1 MSGFR
6 NADLEDARALRRA
19 RDGRRN
25 IFDVIR
31 LDRSSER
38 RRSLFGRRDSGAR
51 SAFFCRAG
59 AVGATGTGSGDWV
72 LIVQALGDDV
82 QMYRRGSRYAYA

>member
-51 SAFFCRAG
+51 SAFLRAG
-59 AVGATGTGSGDWV
+59 AVGAAGTGSGDWA

-82 QMYRRGSRYAYA
+82 EMYRRGSRYVYA